1 MALPGNGAPNHFP
14 LLLSPASSF
23 LCSCAA
29 PIAVSDL
36 PAYTHFAA
44 HSLFTSQQV
53 YMVCMAPALS
63 ARDKISR
70 EMWRASWARSLG
82 TRMCPLRTQGKGS
95 DGQVATLG
103 QHPPPH
109 PLTFPRC
116 PRCCTDCANSVSWLA
131 ATVGQHPLLSAY
143 LLPPMSPLYC
153 SPSAADTIS

>member
-14 LLLSPASSF
+14 LLLSLASSF

-82 TRMCPLRTQGKGS
+82 TRMCPLRTKGKGS

-103 QHPPPH
+103 QHLPP
-109 PLTFPRC
+109 LPRG
-116 PRCCTDCANSVSWLA
+116 PRCCSDCENSVSCLA